1 MPIKT
6 ETISQTKAKNAA
18 IAARTAALPKI
29 PKGIVDQLVTGPMSA
44 AEVNGMTMALKKALV
59 ERALGAE
66 LSHHLGYAPGAERPD
81 GASNHRNGASAKT
94 VLTDDGP
101 LRIEVPR
108 DRQGSFEP
116 LLIGKHE
123 RRFTG
128 FDDKI
133 IAMYARG
140 MTVREIQGFLAEQY
154 GTEVSAEFI
163 SAVTDAVMAE
173 VTAWQARPLEPM
185 YPVVFFDAL
194 RVKIREDAVV
204 RNKAVYLALGVLPD
218 GTREILGLWIEGT
231 EGAKFW
237 MKVFN
242 DLKTRGVA
250 DILIAVTDGLKGM
263 PEALAA
269 VFPATTLQTCI
280 VHLIRNSLDYASWK
294 DRKALA
300 VAIKPIYAAPS
311 AEAAQA
317 ELDAFEQGAWGRK
330 FPTVVAAWRRAWD
343 RVIPFFAFPP
353 AVRRVIYTTNAI
365 ESINARLRKI
375 IKTRGHF
382 PSDDAATKLIW
393 LALRNITADWG
404 RAAHNWKEAMNQFAI
419 LYEERF
425 THAHDNHRSAR

>member
-1 MPIKT
+1 MPSK
-6 ETISQTKAKNAA
+6 KKPAA
-18 IAARTAALPKI
+18 AGMTALPSI
-29 PKGIVDQLVTGPMSA
+29 PKELIEQLTGGATPMTADQINAT
-44 AEVNGMTMALKKALV
+44 TMALKKALI

-66 LSHHLGYAPGAERPD
+66 LSHHLGYPPGSARPEE
-81 GASNHRNGASAKT
+81 AANLRNGTSAKT
-94 VLTDDGP
+94 VLTEDGP

-108 DRQGSFEP
+108 DRAGSFEP
-116 LLIGKHE
+116 ILIPKHE

-133 IAMYARG
+133 VAMYARG

-154 GTEVSAEFI
+154 GTEVSPEFI
-163 SAVTDAVMAE
+163 SSVTDAVMAE
-173 VTAWQARPLEPM
+173 VTAWQGRPLEPM

-194 RVKIREDAVV
+194 RVKIREDGVV
-204 RNKAVYLALGVLPD
+204 RNKAIYLALGVLPD
-218 GTREILGLWIEGT
+218 GTRDILGLWIENT

-250 DILIAVTDGLKGM
+250 DILIAVTDGLKGI

-269 VFPATTLQTCI
+269 VFPTTTLQTCI
-280 VHLIRNSLDYASWK
+280 VHLIRNSLDFASWK

-300 VAIKPIYAAPS
+300 AALKPIYTAPS
-311 AEAAQA
+311 AEAAAA
-317 ELDAFEQGAWGRK
+317 ELDALEAGPWGKR
-330 FPTVVAAWRRAWD
+330 FPTVVATWRRAWD
-343 RVIPFFAFPP
+343 RVIPFFAFSP

-365 ESINARLRKI
+365 ESLHSRLRKI

-382 PSDDAATKLIW
+382 PSDDAATKLLW

-404 RAAHNWKEAMNQFAI
+404 RAAKEWKEAMNQFAI
-419 LYEERF
+419 AYGERF
-425 THAHDNHRSAR
+425 TRPAA